1 MKKFLLPLFALALS
15 LASCQSDVDIL
26 NSQPVFETPDFTATI
41 AEETRTHS
49 SVVEN
54 AFKVLWSEKDD
65 ISVFSKTDHNLRY
78 DISSI
83 TNGGAFAN
91 FSYTYE
97 YVVGTGA
104 RYSYYFGAYPW
115 STENKLVDNT
125 LQMNIPAVQNYVAG
139 NDFRYVPLVAKS
151 ATFNFSFK
159 APSSVLAVAINKE
172 DMPNEFKL
180 MSVTVSSSSVDLAGP
195 ISIDMSGTSFEAV
208 IDPSLGDTS
217 KAVTLDLGEGV
228 ELTTEAQYFSLAL
241 PAVVFPENDFT
252 VTCQLMVDGEARV
265 MKIKRDKSLSFNAGN
280 VKRLLVTAKAE
291 SFTGGTGG
299 DLNEDFKVEDDMIID
314 EPLVVPSG
322 GDVTLTLGEGKT
334 LGLSPTNPNSA
345 LVVIEQ
351 GATLTI
357 DGAGAMTTVVAEPTA
372 SALSATRAASNS
384 AFPIV
389 VNGKLIINSGDFTLN
404 SYATSWLNC
413 GIYVAEGGELVI
425 NGGTFRSTNGSFIL
439 GHPLGNRPA
448 ITVHGGRFEGYDPS
462 DNDFDG
468 NGCNY
473 LEPEYAS
480 YNVADDEIVV
490 ASRTT
495 NWEVDNSILLNSI
508 LKNGGKATLVDCVDG
523 DAFFVEPGISVRHD
537 VEVCVSGDPTKVTG
551 TCNFY
556 LDNAINCFANLTFTC
571 DYNEGDL
578 FGSDTLTPYE
588 RILYV
593 DSLNDIA
600 NVYDGATLTLGDA
613 TYFAGTDG
621 DFEKAFT
628 LYGGNIV
635 VNGGSYTLYN
645 RFNADK
651 MFVVDANYADS
662 SSLLV
667 NDGVFYGYNPESVAF
682 GEEVKNCVPEGK
694 GALLAWDGGHY
705 TIKNKG
711 TFNAASYNIDGL
723 PEKVLSIITINGDG
737 PGSDGTK
744 TISSRLAGD
753 AWDIIAFQEDFTYDS
768 QLRSSMSNYTFGTYR
783 GGVTSISSNDTD
795 GLGFATLNS
804 TTSFSGETIVKFN
817 DAYGGIADGAN
828 TCVEKGFRYYLVT
841 LAGGAQIDVYIT
853 HMNSGSKEGHINA
866 RASQFQQLAE
876 YIVAHDNGRPVLIL
890 GDFNAR
896 YTRDNIQTNFHNN
909 LGAFAKYLSDAW
921 VELVDKCDIN
931 GNVLYYAGEYPDYPS
946 DSLVVTEKYEG
957 AEGDIECTTQ
967 GGEVVDKIYYI
978 NNPNSDV
985 AIFANSFERDMD
997 YTEADHAPVVS
1008 EFTYYY

>member
-1 MKKFLLPLFALALS
+1 MKKFFFPLFALALS
-15 LASCQSDVDIL
+15 LASCQSDVEIL

-41 AEETRTHS
+41 SEETRTHLS
-49 SVVEN
+49 ADEN
-54 AFKVLWSEKDD
+54 GYKVLWSEKDD

-159 APSSVLAVAINKE
+159 APSSVLAVAINKAA
-172 DMPNEFKL
+172 DPNEFKL

-252 VTCQLMVDGEARV
+252 VTCQLMVNGESRV
-265 MKIKRDKSLSFNAGN
+265 MKIKRDQSLSFNAGN
-280 VKRLLVTAKAE
+280 VKRLLVTVEPNA
-291 SFTGGTGG
+291 FTGGTGG

-322 GDVTLTLGEGKT
+322 GDVTITLGEGKT

-537 VEVCVSGDPTKVTG
+537 VEVCVSGDPTKVKG

-621 DFEKAFT
+621 VFEKAFT

-645 RFNADK
+645 RFNADN
-651 MFVVDANYADS
+651 MFVVGENYAAN
-662 SSLLV
+662 SSLVV
-667 NDGVFYGYNPESVAF
+667 NDGVFYGFDPERVTF
-682 GEEVKNCVPEGK
+682 DEEVKNCVVDGK
-694 GALLAWDGGHY
+694 GAVISFDGGHH
-705 TIKNKG
+705 TIEDRVG
-711 TFNAASYNIDGL
+711 TFTAATYNVDGL
-723 PEKVLSIITINGDG
+723 PEKVLGFITLNGDG
-737 PGSDGTK
+737 PGSAGT
-744 TISSRLAGD
+744 TIISEKVNATG
-753 AWDIIAFQEDFTYDS
+753 WDFVAFQENFHYNTELQS
-768 QLRSSMSNYTFGTYR
+768 KMTNYTFGKHR
-783 GGVTSISSNDTD
+783 GTVGLSQIASTADTD
-795 GLGFATLNS
+795 GQNFATRNES
-804 TTSFSGETIVKFN
+804 CKFTSETMVEFVAKE
-817 DAYGGIADGAN
+817 GGLTAGAN
-828 TCVEKGFRYYLVT
+828 TSIKKGIRHYVVEFTSGLV
-841 LAGGAQIDVYIT
+841 IDVLTT
-853 HMNSGSKEGHINA
+853 HMNTADNDAQIAAQNAQLTEVANYINSI
-866 RASQFQQLAE
+866 RS
-876 YIVAHDNGRPVLIL
+876 NNRPIIFM
-890 GDFNAR
+890 GDMNTR
-896 YTRDNIQTNFHNN
+896 YTRNDHKTYFWDV
-909 LGAFAKYLSDAW
+909 LDSDLRCDDPW
-921 VELVDKCDIN
+921 VEYQWN
-931 GNVLYYAGEYPDYPS
+931 NYYPVFDS
-946 DSLVVTEKYEG
+946 DSIMT
-957 AEGDIECTTQ
+957 GDYGMQ
-967 GGEVVDKIYYI
+967 KGEVVDKIICI
-978 NNPNSDV
+978 NNPDASVRISADTYLHDEAFGDV
-985 AIFANSFERDMD
+985 A
-997 YTEADHAPVVS
+997 DHKPVVAKFS
-1008 EFTYYY
+1008 FYNM

>member
-1 MKKFLLPLFALALS
+1 M
-15 LASCQSDVDIL
+15 
-26 NSQPVFETPDFTATI
+26 
-41 AEETRTHS
+41 
-49 SVVEN
+49 
-54 AFKVLWSEKDD
+54 WSEKDD

-104 RYSYYFGAYPW
+104 RYSYYFGVYPW

-508 LKNGGKATLVDCVDG
+508 LKNGGKATLVDCVDA

-537 VEVCVSGDPTKVTG
+537 VEVCVSGDPTKVNG

-645 RFNADK
+645 RVRADN

-667 NDGVFYGYNPESVAF
+667 NDGVFNGFDPERVTF
-682 GEEVKNCVPEGK
+682 DEEVKNCVPEGK

-711 TFNAASYNIDGL
+711 TFTAASYNVDGL
-723 PEKVLSIITINGDG
+723 PEKVLSLITINGDG

-783 GGVTSISSNDTD
+783 GGVESISSNDTD

-828 TCVEKGFRYYLVT
+828 TCIEKGFRYYLVT

-866 RASQFQQLAE
+866 RASQFQQLAQ
-876 YIVAHDNGRPVLIL
+876 YIASNDNGNPVLVL

-909 LGAFAKYLSDAW
+909 LGAFADYLSDAW
-921 VELVDKCDIN
+921 VELVDKYDIN
-931 GNVLYYAGEYPDYPS
+931 GELLYAAGEYPDYPS

-967 GGEVVDKIYYI
+967 GGEVVDKILYI

-997 YTEADHAPVVS
+997 YTEADHTPVVS